1 MRYGRVMI
9 VAAVVALLGAAC
21 GGGSS
26 GTGGGSGG
34 GGGGEAASGGGGG
47 GGSTL
52 TASNFSF
59 DPTSLTVAAGGSIEY
74 SNKDDVE
81 HNFTL
86 KKTKVTQDVEPG
98 ESISVALKGVKA
110 GSYDFFCKY
119 HPDTMKGTL
128 KVTG

>member
-1 MRYGRVMI
+1 VRYGRVMI
-9 VAAVVALLGAAC
+9 VAAAVALLGAAC
-21 GGGSS
+21 GGSS
-26 GTGGGSGG
+26 GSNGGSGGGSGG
-34 GGGGEAASGGGGG
+34 GGEAASGGG

-59 DPTSLTVAAGGSIEY
+59 DPTSLTVATGGSIEY
-74 SNKDDVE
+74 SNEDDVE

-86 KKTKVTQDVEPG
+86 KKTKVSQDVEPG
-98 ESISVALKGVKA
+98 ESITVALKGVEA

-128 KVTG
+128 EVTG